1 MRLIQAWCARAA
13 TSQPR
18 RIQVSSCPAAPTQ
31 AIVMQLN
38 LKVIRMPRLARLH
51 AATLSRL
58 GRPLRRLLI
67 GFGMSDERA
76 TVMTEFAIVGPV
88 FLFMLFFVFEIA
100 YDQFLQEVLESS
112 LAVTARQIQIG
123 TSQSQT
129 SGTNLTTP
137 SSFMTQYFCPN
148 TFGFL
153 DCNSLFVRVEII
165 STAFPATCTDVSQAT
180 TGLLPVSNN
189 VLNLGSFSGVSGAG
203 TGTSLT
209 PSACDTNSGQGYCSP
224 SQNEFVLLTAIY
236 AAPSFLGGFVPNTQ
250 LYRYNGNYVRAQ
262 LAATAFQTEN
272 FTAASGTKPSG
283 YTGC

>member
-1 MRLIQAWCARAA
+1 MR
-13 TSQPR
+13 
-18 RIQVSSCPAAPTQ
+18 
-31 AIVMQLN
+31 
-38 LKVIRMPRLARLH
+38 RLAKLH

-58 GRPLRRLLI
+58 GAPLRRGLVGL
-67 GFGMSDERA
+67 GLSDQRA

-88 FLFMLFFVFEIA
+88 FLFLLFFVFEIA

-129 SGTNLTTP
+129 SGNNLTTP

-165 STAFPATCTDVSQAT
+165 NTNFPASCADLSQAT

-203 TGTSLT
+203 SGTSLAT
-209 PSACDTNSGQGYCSP
+209 SPCDTNSGQGYCSP

-250 LYRYNGNYVRAQ
+250 LYRYNGKYVRAQ
-262 LAATAFQTEN
+262 LAAIAFQTES
-272 FTAASGTKPSG
+272 FVPASGNQPNGYSG
-283 YTGC
+283 C